1 VHVEYTWDGDFTF
14 ALSKVC
20 PVLTHPFVYYS
31 ATMAAAS
38 SKKSKTSRVS
48 VLADPVIV

>member
-1 VHVEYTWDGDFTF
+1 VHVEYTWGIDFAF

-20 PVLTHPFVYYS
+20 PVLTHPFVYYI

-48 VLADPVIV
+48 VLLNPMIV